1 MKMNKLNILLAGVLL
16 LWMASCSQGMLEEVP
31 QPETQ
36 TPADAEEEGRRTVE
50 LLIQNNL
57 QVNNSTAT
65 RADAPI
71 ATTAENEITAMDIYV
86 FGSLTEH
93 GKYTYQERLCY
104 RADETVEKKDDIYP
118 FVLVPSAA
126 NTAVSTARISIK
138 KGLYVK
144 LYCVANQSTLYILN
158 NDKHAYE
165 PAEFK
170 ALKQTAPGNE
180 NNQIETEGIP
190 AESDFLTKHVL
201 HVINPTDE
209 TDVIHTPLSMVGDIA
224 GCIDLTDINENSRL
238 NVSMK
243 LRRAVARFDVI
254 NDKEKSR
261 LEITEIGMVGG
272 NATTSLFPYTGQGD
286 AQGNMIDYPV
296 RKFLSGT
303 PENAELNGGGDGLKS
318 AYYTYAAPDQ
328 AELTL
333 NGTYTTP
340 SNEVIKVSYRVP
352 FSNVVNGNGTK
363 VTINPNHRYTVKV
376 NDADAYQVKLS
387 ITVADWEDGGSL
399 DDYLPDNAIK
409 ITGTVSSES
418 NTQFSSDKTWAGV
431 KQDASTGTT
440 LFTYTLESNS
450 ELTHELVYFGEEVE
464 PGTGWLGIEEQ
475 KQTISSGALNS
486 YKYIYT
492 IKKQNPSQPSANS
505 YPTATILFKNKVGT
519 VLNLVVQP
527 RPMSGGYY
535 ANLVGDYWVAVPT
548 TSVTYNS
555 PVTLASAKQ
564 ACTGEWRLPTMNEWH
579 EIVRSDKDWN
589 HYLTPGTDAFYTFFE
604 GDDAGTTRIVDESVK
619 TNLFN
624 VSGTYAGLYA
634 SWNFWSADASRKTP
648 ANNLCLKT
656 GNISSGEVS
665 YTSVAA
671 TGTAYVRCIK
681 NKQK

>member
-387 ITVADWEDGGSL
+387 ITVS
-399 DDYLPDNAIK
+399 
-409 ITGTVSSES
+409 
-418 NTQFSSDKTWAGV
+418 
-431 KQDASTGTT
+431 
-440 LFTYTLESNS
+440 
-450 ELTHELVYFGEEVE
+450 
-464 PGTGWLGIEEQ
+464 
-475 KQTISSGALNS
+475 
-486 YKYIYT
+486 
-492 IKKQNPSQPSANS
+492 
-505 YPTATILFKNKVGT
+505 
-519 VLNLVVQP
+519 
-527 RPMSGGYY
+527 
-535 ANLVGDYWVAVPT
+535 
-548 TSVTYNS
+548 
-555 PVTLASAKQ
+555 
-564 ACTGEWRLPTMNEWH
+564 
-579 EIVRSDKDWN
+579 
-589 HYLTPGTDAFYTFFE
+589 
-604 GDDAGTTRIVDESVK
+604 
-619 TNLFN
+619 
-624 VSGTYAGLYA
+624 
-634 SWNFWSADASRKTP
+634 
-648 ANNLCLKT
+648 
-656 GNISSGEVS
+656 
-665 YTSVAA
+665 
-671 TGTAYVRCIK
+671 
-681 NKQK
+681 

>member
-272 NATTSLFPYTGQGD
+272 TLLPRCSL
-286 AQGNMIDYPV
+286 I
-296 RKFLSGT
+296 
-303 PENAELNGGGDGLKS
+303 
-318 AYYTYAAPDQ
+318 Q
-328 AELTL
+328 AR
-333 NGTYTTP
+333 GM
-340 SNEVIKVSYRVP
+340 
-352 FSNVVNGNGTK
+352 
-363 VTINPNHRYTVKV
+363 HR
-376 NDADAYQVKLS
+376 
-387 ITVADWEDGGSL
+387 
-399 DDYLPDNAIK
+399 
-409 ITGTVSSES
+409 
-418 NTQFSSDKTWAGV
+418 
-431 KQDASTGTT
+431 
-440 LFTYTLESNS
+440 
-450 ELTHELVYFGEEVE
+450 
-464 PGTGWLGIEEQ
+464 GI
-475 KQTISSGALNS
+475 
-486 YKYIYT
+486 
-492 IKKQNPSQPSANS
+492 
-505 YPTATILFKNKVGT
+505 
-519 VLNLVVQP
+519 
-527 RPMSGGYY
+527 
-535 ANLVGDYWVAVPT
+535 
-548 TSVTYNS
+548 
-555 PVTLASAKQ
+555 
-564 ACTGEWRLPTMNEWH
+564 
-579 EIVRSDKDWN
+579 
-589 HYLTPGTDAFYTFFE
+589 
-604 GDDAGTTRIVDESVK
+604 
-619 TNLFN
+619 
-624 VSGTYAGLYA
+624 
-634 SWNFWSADASRKTP
+634 
-648 ANNLCLKT
+648 
-656 GNISSGEVS
+656 
-665 YTSVAA
+665 
-671 TGTAYVRCIK
+671 
-681 NKQK
+681 